1 MIAVFLPSFCWCLG
15 FETQPLCFTTLITD
29 PVFQLLSAIIWR
41 EVRDI
46 QSSAIAYYKTCLL
59 DFLNGLLL
67 KKVEVKISLSCSLS

>member
-1 MIAVFLPSFCWCLG
+1 MIAVLSAYFLLV
-15 FETQPLCFTTLITD
+15 FETQPLCFMTLITD

-46 QSSAIAYYKTCLL
+46 QSSDIAYYKTCLL
-59 DFLNGLLL
+59 DLVNGLLL